1 MELAKLKGLL
11 GIPAEEASKDF
22 ALSFVLDE
30 VEETILNY
38 CNLEELPAGLVNTA
52 YRMAID
58 LYRYEQPGSSDMPL
72 TITTISEGDI
82 STSFSNAADSL
93 HGGVLKDYQGQ
104 LNRYRKLRW

>member
-11 GIPAEEASKDF
+11 GIPAEEASRDF
-22 ALSFVLDE
+22 VLSFVLGD

-38 CNLEELPAGLVNTA
+38 CNLEELPAGLINTA

-58 LYRYEQPGSSDMPL
+58 LYRYEQLGSSDMPL